1 MKVLCVLSQYAY
13 GRPERG
19 ENYDYVHFV
28 PALRELGHEVEVFDS
43 GNRSSYRD
51 FAELNAALLDR
62 VIAFRPEII
71 FCVLMHYEIWFDTL
85 DAIRSHCPALVVNWG
100 TDDSWK
106 FVQASRFF
114 AAHVDL
120 HVTTA
125 PAAAE
130 RATALGHRN
139 VLLSQWAASDGSLMR
154 PIPAADCRRDVS
166 FVGSLYGYRAAWI
179 AGLRDAGITVDCF
192 GHGSE
197 NGVVDTEAIARI
209 VRESRIA
216 LNFSGEGPGGHLRAG
231 GGRQIKARTFEVPG
245 SGGFLLTE
253 SAPSLERYY
262 QPGRE
267 VATFSSPDE
276 LVRMARHYLA
286 QPEQRDAIA
295 NAGYERTAAEHTYR
309 RRFEQILDHVCM
321 LSADRMRTPWGLSP
335 DALAPAIAR
344 FRRSGAGW
352 LRSVLVG
359 PLRLI
364 FGFERGPRAARRIL
378 FELSWRCAGERTFRA
393 GGLPG
398 RLFYLES

>member
-139 VLLSQWAASDGSLMR
+139 VLLSQ
-154 PIPAADCRRDVS
+154 
-166 FVGSLYGYRAAWI
+166 VGRG
-179 AGLRDAGITVDCF
+179 
-192 GHGSE
+192 
-197 NGVVDTEAIARI
+197 
-209 VRESRIA
+209 
-216 LNFSGEGPGGHLRAG
+216 
-231 GGRQIKARTFEVPG
+231 
-245 SGGFLLTE
+245 
-253 SAPSLERYY
+253 
-262 QPGRE
+262 
-267 VATFSSPDE
+267 
-276 LVRMARHYLA
+276 
-286 QPEQRDAIA
+286 
-295 NAGYERTAAEHTYR
+295 RTA
-309 RRFEQILDHVCM
+309 L
-321 LSADRMRTPWGLSP
+321 
-335 DALAPAIAR
+335 
-344 FRRSGAGW
+344 
-352 LRSVLVG
+352 
-359 PLRLI
+359 
-364 FGFERGPRAARRIL
+364 
-378 FELSWRCAGERTFRA
+378 
-393 GGLPG
+393 
-398 RLFYLES
+398 